1 MAKFAILSGDIVTN
15 IIIADSLEEAN
26 KIGNAIEYTSEN
38 PASMGGKYNFETG
51 KFLRLST
58 KEESIE
64 ETVVENA

>member
-38 PASMGGKYNFETG
+38 PAFMGGKYNFETG